1 MGCDCHF
8 YTERWTNQKNYEGP
22 KDTQTDRDIK
32 LNSILQNEEYEH
44 QEYAWVTADTW
55 YWEDTYWRADE
66 YYHDRNYFLFAI
78 LADVRN
84 QFRIDPLSE
93 PRGIPADSCYP
104 IKYIVNE
111 WKGDGHSHS
120 YFTLKELLDVDWG
133 KYCVK
138 LPEVDRTDWLD
149 DFKQSLNELKEV
161 DSNPE
166 NVRCVFFFDN

>member
-8 YTERWTNQKNYEGP
+8 YTEKWTNQKNYEGP

-32 LNSILQNEEYEH
+32 LNNILQNEEYQH

-55 YWEDTYWRADE
+55 HWNDTYWGADE
-66 YYHDRNYFLFAI
+66 YYDDRNYFLFAI

-84 QFRIDPLSE
+84 GYGIEPLSE
-93 PRGIPADSCYP
+93 PRGVPADSCYP

-111 WKGDGHSHS
+111 WEGDGHSHS
-120 YFTLKELLDVDWG
+120 YFTLKELLDVDWS

-149 DFKQSLNELKEV
+149 DFKQTLNILKEI

>member
-1 MGCDCHF
+1 MGCYIHF
-8 YTERWTNQKNYEGP
+8 YTERWTNQKNYDGP
-22 KDTQTDRDIK
+22 KDTQIERDIK
-32 LNSILQNEEYEH
+32 LNSILEGGEY

-66 YYHDRNYFLFAI
+66 YYEDRNYFLFAI
-78 LADVRN
+78 LANVRN
-84 QFRIDPLSE
+84 GYDVVPLSE
-93 PRGIPADSCYP
+93 PRGVPKDSCYP

-120 YFTLKELLDVDWG
+120 HFTLKELLDVDWS
-133 KYCVK
+133 KYCLK

-149 DFKQSLNELKEV
+149 DFKQSLNELKKI
-161 DSNPE
+161 DPNPE